1 MFSSEHAIEEYGE
14 VYEALRKHEDAD
26 DPMGLES
33 DSEGESWRNRVRTL
47 IQNIIEP
54 ADLDWM
60 EDGDTLSNEDYLIRG
75 MESIIAR
82 LDRYVFDT
90 SPNSNVSD

>member
-1 MFSSEHAIEEYGE
+1 M
-14 VYEALRKHEDAD
+14 
-26 DPMGLES
+26 
-33 DSEGESWRNRVRTL
+33 RTI